1 MKRGFRIKEAAR
13 ERGMTLS
20 GIAGRLGI
28 PRSNMSAIAS
38 GARGVSLKVL
48 YEISR
53 ILDCG
58 IDELILQE
66 NEQAVFKD
74 RRAES
79 ALEMVER
86 SNFDGIDKTWV
97 NRVMLAQNAHYSA
110 AKRAMP

>member
-13 ERGMTLS
+13 ERGITLS
-20 GIAGRLGI
+20 GIARRLRI

-48 YEISR
+48 YEISL

-58 IDELILQE
+58 IDELMLQE
-66 NEQAVFKD
+66 DEQAVFRDK
-74 RRAES
+74 RAER
-79 ALEMVER
+79 ALEAVER

-97 NRVMLAQNAHYSA
+97 NRVMLAQKAHYRA
-110 AKRAMP
+110 AKRVEP